1 MGADRFSV
9 AGRTAIV
16 TGASYGLGMTMAKAL
31 AAEGAN
37 VVVAARSLDKLEVVA
52 KEIEADGG
60 TALAVAC
67 DIAQPDQVA
76 SMMADTCERF
86 GRIDIL
92 VNNAGVVAEAGMMPE
107 RVPDELFATTMLV
120 NVNGTFTCCR
130 EAGARMLTD
139 GKGGSIVNIASVAGL
154 GGQHHFPPAYQASK
168 AAVINL
174 TRNLAASW
182 ADRGV
187 RVNAIA
193 PGWFPS
199 EMTAPWF
206 AIPAFLDRV
215 EQQAA
220 VKRVGDP
227 DELIGALLYF
237 ASDASR
243 FTTGQTL
250 AVDGGLSATIGTYD
264 YVPEIFEAIA
274 GLLGEYGTPIRP
286 PT

>member
-1 MGADRFSV
+1 MKRLKIPEE
-9 AGRTAIV
+9 GRWT
-16 TGASYGLGMTMAKAL
+16 
-31 AAEGAN
+31 
-37 VVVAARSLDKLEVVA
+37 
-52 KEIEADGG
+52 
-60 TALAVAC
+60 
-67 DIAQPDQVA
+67 
-76 SMMADTCERF
+76 
-86 GRIDIL
+86 
-92 VNNAGVVAEAGMMPE
+92 AGVSSAAGDPGGN
-107 RVPDELFATTMLV
+107 R
-120 NVNGTFTCCR
+120 
-130 EAGARMLTD
+130 D
-139 GKGGSIVNIASVAGL
+139 GNRPLL
-154 GGQHHFPPAYQASK
+154 GGRSHRDRDRRFVRTGHDDGQGTGRGRRQRGSRGQDPFPPAYQASK

-206 AIPAFLDRV
+206 AIPEFLDRV

-227 DELIGALLYF
+227 EELIGALLYF

-250 AVDGGLSATIGTYD
+250 AVDGGLSATIGTFY

-274 GLLGEYGTPIRP
+274 GLLGEYGEPIRP
-286 PT
+286 A